1 MLRRDTPLEL
11 TETVG
16 DQLGRKVKCR
26 ITGEIGNSDIFY
38 KADNGLYYKSK
49 ELYEEY
55 KQEAEY
61 RRKIIDFFC
70 IELLGYEK
78 GCAFPTVLT
87 KKLESLSAY
96 SNKIIWATI
105 LYKEED
111 LRYWALVEDKFKNDY
126 GKICYLFVIIVNHIN
141 EVQKKIKA
149 QKRAYTP
156 TVEAPPEI
164 EDISNKINQNKD
176 ISQWLEEDET
186 QN

>member
-1 MLRRDTPLEL
+1 M
-11 TETVG
+11 
-16 DQLGRKVKCR
+16 GRKVKCR

-87 KKLESLSAY
+87 KKLESLSVY
-96 SNKIIWATI
+96 SNKTIWATI

-111 LRYWALVEDKFKNDY
+111 LRYWASVEDKFKNDY

-164 EDISNKINQNKD
+164 EDISNQINQNKD

-186 QN
+186 

>member
-1 MLRRDTPLEL
+1 MLRRDAPLEL
-11 TETVG
+11 TKTVG
-16 DQLGRKVKCR
+16 DWLGRKVKCQ
-26 ITGEIGNSDIFY
+26 ITKEIGSSDTFY

-55 KQEAEY
+55 KTEAEY

-96 SNKIIWATI
+96 SNKTIWATI

-111 LRYWALVEDKFKNDY
+111 LRYWASVEGKFKNDF
-126 GKICYLFVIIVNHIN
+126 GKICYLFVIIINSIN
-141 EVQKKIKA
+141 EVQKMVKA
-149 QKRAYTP
+149 KENQLTSA
-156 TVEAPPEI
+156 VEIPPEI
-164 EDISNKINQNKD
+164 EDISNKTNQNKD
-176 ISQWLEEDET
+176 ISKWLEEDET
-186 QN
+186 

>member
-1 MLRRDTPLEL
+1 MARR
-11 TETVG
+11 
-16 DQLGRKVKCR
+16 VKCQ
-26 ITGEIGNSDIFY
+26 ITKEIGNSDIFY

-78 GCAFPTVLT
+78 GCMFPTVLT

-96 SNKIIWATI
+96 SYKTIWATI

-111 LRYWALVEDKFKNDY
+111 LRYWASVEDKFKNDY

-164 EDISNKINQNKD
+164 EDISNQINQNKD
-176 ISQWLEEDET
+176 ISKWLEEDET
-186 QN
+186 

>member
-1 MLRRDTPLEL
+1 M
-11 TETVG
+11 
-16 DQLGRKVKCR
+16 GRKVKCR

-78 GCAFPTVLT
+78 GCMFPTVLT

-96 SNKIIWATI
+96 SYKTIWATI

-111 LRYWALVEDKFKNDY
+111 LRYWASVEDKFKNDY
-126 GKICYLFVIIVNHIN
+126 GKICYLFVIIVNSIN

-164 EDISNKINQNKD
+164 EDISNKTNQNKD

-186 QN
+186 

>member
-1 MLRRDTPLEL
+1 M
-11 TETVG
+11 
-16 DQLGRKVKCR
+16 GRKVKCR

-70 IELLGYEK
+70 IELLGYEE
-78 GCAFPTVLT
+78 GCMFPTVLT

-96 SNKIIWATI
+96 SYKTIWATI

-111 LRYWALVEDKFKNDY
+111 LRYWASVEDKFKNDY

-141 EVQKKIKA
+141 EVQKKINA

-164 EDISNKINQNKD
+164 EDISNKTNQNKD

-186 QN
+186 

>member
-1 MLRRDTPLEL
+1 MGRR
-11 TETVG
+11 
-16 DQLGRKVKCR
+16 VKCK
-26 ITGEIGNSDIFY
+26 ITGEIGNSDTFY

-49 ELYEEY
+49 ELYDEY

-70 IELLGYEK
+70 LELLGYEK
-78 GCAFPTVLT
+78 GCTFPTILT

-96 SNKIIWATI
+96 SNKTIWATI
-105 LYKEED
+105 LHKEED
-111 LRYWALVEDKFKNDY
+111 LRYWASVEDKFKNDY

-149 QKRAYTP
+149 QKRVHVP
-156 TVEAPPEI
+156 TVEIPPEI
-164 EDISNKINQNKD
+164 EDISNKANQNKD

-186 QN
+186 

>member
-1 MLRRDTPLEL
+1 M
-11 TETVG
+11 
-16 DQLGRKVKCR
+16 GRKVKCK

-78 GCAFPTVLT
+78 GCTFPTVLT

-96 SNKIIWATI
+96 SYKTIWATI

-111 LRYWALVEDKFKNDY
+111 LRYWASVEDKFKNDY

-149 QKRAYTP
+149 QKRVYTP
-156 TVEAPPEI
+156 TVELPPEI
-164 EDISNKINQNKD
+164 EDISNKTNQNKD
-176 ISQWLEEDET
+176 ISKWLEEDET
-186 QN
+186 

>member
-1 MLRRDTPLEL
+1 M
-11 TETVG
+11 
-16 DQLGRKVKCR
+16 GRKVKCQ
-26 ITGEIGNSDIFY
+26 ITKEIGSSDTFY

-55 KQEAEY
+55 KTEAEY

-78 GCAFPTVLT
+78 GCTFPTVLT

-96 SNKIIWATI
+96 SYKTIWATI

-111 LRYWALVEDKFKNDY
+111 LRYWASVEGKFKNDF

-149 QKRAYTP
+149 QKQTEKKIDKKIESADLPTETIVQNIGTKRA
-156 TVEAPPEI
+156 AR
-164 EDISNKINQNKD
+164 DISKF
-176 ISQWLEEDET
+176 LED
-186 QN
+186 

>member
-1 MLRRDTPLEL
+1 M
-11 TETVG
+11 
-16 DQLGRKVKCR
+16 GRKVKCR
-26 ITGEIGNSDIFY
+26 ITNEIGDSNVFY

-49 ELYEEY
+49 ELYDEY

-70 IELLGYEK
+70 LELLGYEK
-78 GCAFPTVLT
+78 GCTFPTILT

-96 SNKIIWATI
+96 SNKTIWATI
-105 LYKEED
+105 LYKEDD
-111 LRYWALVEDKFKNDY
+111 LRYWASVEDKFKNDY

-149 QKRAYTP
+149 QKRAYIP
-156 TVEAPPEI
+156 TVETPPEI
-164 EDISNKINQNKD
+164 EDISNQTNQNKD

-186 QN
+186 

>member
-1 MLRRDTPLEL
+1 M
-11 TETVG
+11 
-16 DQLGRKVKCR
+16 GRKVKCR

-78 GCAFPTVLT
+78 GCTFPTVLT

-96 SNKIIWATI
+96 SYKTIWATI

-111 LRYWALVEDKFKNDY
+111 LRYWASVEDKFKNDY
-126 GKICYLFVIIVNHIN
+126 GKICYLFVIIVNSIN

-156 TVEAPPEI
+156 TVETPPEI
-164 EDISNKINQNKD
+164 EDISNKTNQNKD

-186 QN
+186 

>member
-1 MLRRDTPLEL
+1 M
-11 TETVG
+11 
-16 DQLGRKVKCR
+16 GRKVKCR

-78 GCAFPTVLT
+78 GCTFPTVLT

-96 SNKIIWATI
+96 SNKTIWATV

-111 LRYWALVEDKFKNDY
+111 LRYWASVEDKFKNDY

-164 EDISNKINQNKD
+164 EDISNQINQNKD
-176 ISQWLEEDET
+176 ISKWLEEDET
-186 QN
+186 

>member
-1 MLRRDTPLEL
+1 M
-11 TETVG
+11 
-16 DQLGRKVKCR
+16 GRKVKCR
-26 ITGEIGNSDIFY
+26 ITGEIGNSDVFY

-49 ELYEEY
+49 ELYEKY

-78 GCAFPTVLT
+78 GCMFPTVLT

-96 SNKIIWATI
+96 SYKTIWATI

-111 LRYWALVEDKFKNDY
+111 LRYWASVEDKFKNDY

-156 TVEAPPEI
+156 TVELPPEI
-164 EDISNKINQNKD
+164 EDISNKTNQNKD

-186 QN
+186 

>member
-1 MLRRDTPLEL
+1 M
-11 TETVG
+11 
-16 DQLGRKVKCR
+16 GRKVKCR

-96 SNKIIWATI
+96 SNKTIWATI

-111 LRYWALVEDKFKNDY
+111 LRYWASVEDKFKNDY

-141 EVQKKIKA
+141 EVQKKIKV

-164 EDISNKINQNKD
+164 EDISNKTNQNKD

-186 QN
+186 

>member
-1 MLRRDTPLEL
+1 M
-11 TETVG
+11 
-16 DQLGRKVKCR
+16 GRKVKCR
-26 ITGEIGNSDIFY
+26 ITGEIGNSDVFY

-78 GCAFPTVLT
+78 GCMFPTVLT

-96 SNKIIWATI
+96 SYKTIWATI

-111 LRYWALVEDKFKNDY
+111 LRYWASVEDKFKNDY

-149 QKRAYTP
+149 QKRVYTP
-156 TVEAPPEI
+156 TVELPPEI
-164 EDISNKINQNKD
+164 EDISNKTNQNKD

-186 QN
+186 

>member
-1 MLRRDTPLEL
+1 M
-11 TETVG
+11 
-16 DQLGRKVKCR
+16 GRKVKCR

-70 IELLGYEK
+70 IELLGYKK
-78 GCAFPTVLT
+78 GCAFPTILT

-96 SNKIIWATI
+96 SNKTIWATI

-111 LRYWALVEDKFKNDY
+111 LRYWASVEDKFKNDY

-156 TVEAPPEI
+156 TVELPPEI
-164 EDISNKINQNKD
+164 EDISNKTNQNKD
-176 ISQWLEEDET
+176 ISKWLEEDET
-186 QN
+186 

>member
-1 MLRRDTPLEL
+1 M
-11 TETVG
+11 
-16 DQLGRKVKCR
+16 GRKVKCQ
-26 ITGEIGNSDIFY
+26 ITKEIGSSDTFY

-55 KQEAEY
+55 KTEAEY

-96 SNKIIWATI
+96 SNKTIWATI

-111 LRYWALVEDKFKNDY
+111 LRYWASVEDKFKNDY

-149 QKRAYTP
+149 QKRAYIP
-156 TVEAPPEI
+156 TVETPPEI
-164 EDISNKINQNKD
+164 EDISNQTNHNKD
-176 ISQWLEEDET
+176 ISKWLEEDET
-186 QN
+186 

>member
-1 MLRRDTPLEL
+1 MARR
-11 TETVG
+11 
-16 DQLGRKVKCR
+16 VKCQ
-26 ITGEIGNSDIFY
+26 ITKEIGNSDVFY

-70 IELLGYEK
+70 IELLEYEK
-78 GCAFPTVLT
+78 GCMFPTVLT

-96 SNKIIWATI
+96 SYKTIWATI

-111 LRYWALVEDKFKNDY
+111 LRYWASVEDKFKNDY

-149 QKRAYTP
+149 QKRVYTP
-156 TVEAPPEI
+156 TVELPPEI
-164 EDISNKINQNKD
+164 EDISNKTNQNKD

-186 QN
+186 

>member
-1 MLRRDTPLEL
+1 M
-11 TETVG
+11 
-16 DQLGRKVKCR
+16 GRKVKCR
-26 ITGEIGNSDIFY
+26 ITGEIGNSDTFY

-78 GCAFPTVLT
+78 GCTFPTVLT

-96 SNKIIWATI
+96 SNKTIWATI

-111 LRYWALVEDKFKNDY
+111 LRYWASVEDKFKNDY

-164 EDISNKINQNKD
+164 EDISNQINQNKD

-186 QN
+186 

>member
-1 MLRRDTPLEL
+1 M
-11 TETVG
+11 
-16 DQLGRKVKCR
+16 GRKVKCR
-26 ITGEIGNSDIFY
+26 ITGEIGNSDTFY

-96 SNKIIWATI
+96 SNKTIWATI

-111 LRYWALVEDKFKNDY
+111 LRYWASVEDKFKNDY

-141 EVQKKIKA
+141 EVQKKIKT

-164 EDISNKINQNKD
+164 EDISNQINQNKD

-186 QN
+186 

>member
-1 MLRRDTPLEL
+1 M
-11 TETVG
+11 
-16 DQLGRKVKCR
+16 GRKVKCR

-55 KQEAEY
+55 KEEAEY

-70 IELLGYEK
+70 LELLGYEK
-78 GCAFPTVLT
+78 GCTFPTILT
-87 KKLESLSAY
+87 KKIESLSAY
-96 SNKIIWATI
+96 SYKTIWATI
-105 LYKEED
+105 LYKEDD
-111 LRYWALVEDKFKNDY
+111 LRYWASVEDKFKNDY

-149 QKRAYTP
+149 QKRVYIP
-156 TVEAPPEI
+156 TVETPPEI
-164 EDISNKINQNKD
+164 EDISNQTNQNKD

-186 QN
+186 

>member
-1 MLRRDTPLEL
+1 M
-11 TETVG
+11 
-16 DQLGRKVKCR
+16 GRKVKCR

-96 SNKIIWATI
+96 SNKTIWATI

-111 LRYWALVEDKFKNDY
+111 LRYWASVEDKFKNDY

-149 QKRAYTP
+149 QKQAYTP

-164 EDISNKINQNKD
+164 EDISNQINQNKD

-186 QN
+186 

>member
-1 MLRRDTPLEL
+1 MLRRDAPLEL

-16 DQLGRKVKCR
+16 DWLGRKVKCQ
-26 ITGEIGNSDIFY
+26 ITKEIGSSDTFY

-55 KQEAEY
+55 KTEAEY

-78 GCAFPTVLT
+78 GCTFPTVLT

-96 SNKIIWATI
+96 SYKTISATI

-111 LRYWALVEDKFKNDY
+111 LRYWASVEGKFKNDF
-126 GKICYLFVIIVNHIN
+126 GKICYLFVIIVNSIN
-141 EVQKKIKA
+141 EVQKMVKA
-149 QKRAYTP
+149 KENQLTSA
-156 TVEAPPEI
+156 VEIPPEI
-164 EDISNKINQNKD
+164 EDISNKTNQNKD
-176 ISQWLEEDET
+176 ISKWLEEDET
-186 QN
+186 